1 MKMVLRLGLI
11 TTALTLAMACGPK
24 SDDTAPPAT
33 PPQPQQGYPQQYP
46 PPQGYPQQ
54 QYPQQQYPQ
63 QQYPQQQGYPQQQYP
78 QQPQQPQ
85 QPQPPQQRPLLP
97 PLIGTAA
104 MQNEVRSILAEL
116 LAALGQ
122 SNQARVR
129 GIPLVF
135 DPALEVNA
143 YAGCDDHGAPFLAGT
158 EGLLEAVDALAQT
171 KATDEIF
178 GTRTYDAY
186 TNAVV
191 PQLASSDKAR
201 AALPA
206 GIIPQDMGPDPRRWS
221 RAREIFDE
229 IIAFTFGHELGHHY
243 LGHTGCANGQP
254 MGPGPGFTA
263 LGQIA
268 TQIIPGVNQPNEIAA
283 DTAGAQNALDAGLA
297 RRPAYRWSEKGGFLL
312 LDFFARLER
321 GSAMNPLNPASIF
334 LRSHPNPSVRLPL
347 VQIVAQNWYA
357 QHPGVQ

>member
-1 MKMVLRLGLI
+1 
-11 TTALTLAMACGPK
+11 
-24 SDDTAPPAT
+24 
-33 PPQPQQGYPQQYP
+33 
-46 PPQGYPQQ
+46 
-54 QYPQQQYPQ
+54 
-63 QQYPQQQGYPQQQYP
+63 
-78 QQPQQPQ
+78 
-85 QPQPPQQRPLLP
+85 
-97 PLIGTAA
+97 

-143 YAGCDDHGAPFLAGT
+143 YAGCDERGAPFLAGT

-191 PQLASSDKAR
+191 PELAKSDKGR
-201 AALPA
+201 AALPP
-206 GIIPQDMGPDPRRWS
+206 GIIPQELGPDARRWS
-221 RAREIFDE
+221 RARELFDE

-254 MGPGPGFTA
+254 MGPGPSFTQLGQLATA
-263 LGQIA
+263 LV
-268 TQIIPGVNQPNEIAA
+268 PGVNQPNEIAA
-283 DTAGAQNALDAGLA
+283 DTAGAQNALDAGLV
-297 RRPAYRWSEKGGFLL
+297 RRPSYRWSERGGFLL

-321 GSAMNPLNPASIF
+321 GSAMNPFNPAGIF
-334 LRSHPNPSVRLPL
+334 LRSHPNPGVRLPL
-347 VQIVAQNWYA
+347 VQLVAQNWYA